1 MEHTPEGTCGWC
13 LGSDIY
19 EHYHHTEWGTP
30 VDDDRLFFEFLSLE
44 AFQAGLSW
52 LTILKKRE
60 NFRKAFANFD
70 ATKVAQFSTADTH
83 RLLADTGII
92 RNRLKIAATINNAQR
107 FLETQA
113 EFGRFSTYLWQFMGH
128 TPHLNSPKTLADVP
142 ATTPLAATI
151 SKDMKKRGFKFLG
164 PTVMYAHMQASGM
177 VNDHLITCP
186 RRAEIIKHAHG
197 KKYGLGA

>member
-30 VDDDRLFFEFLSLE
+30 VDDDQQFFEFLCLE

-52 LTILKKRE
+52 ITVLKKRE
-60 NFRKAFANFD
+60 NFRKAFAGFD
-70 ATKVAQFSTADTH
+70 PVRVSKFTDADRA
-83 RLLADTGII
+83 RLLGDAGII
-92 RNRLKIAATINNAQR
+92 RNRLKIDATIHNAKL
-107 FLETQA
+107 FLEVQA

-128 TPHLNSPKTLADVP
+128 EPQLNAPKTLRDVP
-142 ATTPLAATI
+142 SVTDLASQI

-177 VNDHLITCP
+177 VNDHILTCP
-186 RRAEIIKHAHG
+186 RRADLIELTKG
-197 KKYGLGA
+197 KKYGLRK

>member
-1 MEHTPEGTCGWC
+1 MTNGICPWC
-13 LGSDIY
+13 LGDATY
-19 EHYHHTEWGTP
+19 RHYHHTEWGVP

-52 LTILKKRE
+52 LTVLKKRE
-60 NFRKAFANFD
+60 NFRQAFAHFE
-70 ATKVAQFSTADTH
+70 ATKIAQFGEAETT
-83 RLLADTGII
+83 RLLNDAGII

-107 FLETQA
+107 FLEIQA

-128 TPHLNSPKTLADVP
+128 VPQINRPKTLADVP
-142 ATTPLAATI
+142 ARTPLATTI

-177 VNDHLITCP
+177 VNDHLIGCP
-186 RRAEIIKHAHG
+186 RWAELVDLTHG
-197 KKYGLGA
+197 KKYGLGNT